1 MKVLLVEDDPVL
13 RAVLK
18 QFFTLK
24 GHEATEAEDGKQG
37 LTLLSGEN
45 VPDLIVT
52 DIMMPKMNGYEMIE
66 AIRSH
71 PRLQRIPIIIITA
84 GKIDDEKFAASG
96 ASEIYQK
103 PIPLQQLLE
112 RAEAL
117 VNQVYPN
124 SQT

>member
-24 GHEATEAEDGKQG
+24 GHEATEAEDGEQG
-37 LTLLSGEN
+37 LKLLSGETD
-45 VPDLIVT
+45 PDVIVT

-66 AIRSH
+66 AIRSY
-71 PRLQRIPIIIITA
+71 PKLQRIPIIIITA
-84 GKIDDEKFAASG
+84 GKIDPEKYAASG
-96 ASEIYQK
+96 ASDIYQK
-103 PIPLQQLLE
+103 PIPMQQLLE

-117 VNQVYPN
+117 VNQAHPN
-124 SQT
+124 PQK